1 MSKHLRGTENAL
13 DAAST
18 AGAEEWGR
26 NQADWLEPPQHTH
39 QVSFTLLLFDLRH
52 NQDGKKATKAVTL
65 QRYNKAMIRNQ
76 TP

>member
-13 DAAST
+13 DAVST
-18 AGAEEWGR
+18 AGAEEQCW

-39 QVSFTLLLFDLRH
+39 QVSFTLLPFNLRH

-65 QRYNKAMIRNQ
+65 QRYNKAIIRKR